1 MLETASPPAA
11 AAPLAKPALVP
22 AVARAMAVLDLL
34 EKEREAMSLG
44 KLASSLSLPKSSV
57 HGLCNTLTALGYLRR
72 QDDGGFFIG
81 PRVMGLANA
90 FAAQT
95 SPAQE
100 FERLW
105 NSMPAAPQET
115 VILSVLDGADVVYV
129 AVRNGSRPLGLAFSV
144 GMRLPAH
151 RAATGRAMLAFHDE
165 AQVKRLFPTARL
177 PAFLNQPSMRRSEL
191 MHELALTRERGHSI
205 DDELVRQGV
214 YCMAAPV
221 FDASGE
227 VVAGVGICLQKA
239 SLKPRFV
246 AQQRDAVIDVARQ
259 LSQRLGAA
267 MHEKAK

>member
-1 MLETASPPAA
+1 
-11 AAPLAKPALVP
+11 
-22 AVARAMAVLDLL
+22 MAVLDLL

-72 QDDGGFFIG
+72 QTMAFLHR

-144 GMRLPAH
+144 GMRLPGLTAPPPAARCWPFTTRRRSSAFSH
-151 RAATGRAMLAFHDE
+151 R
-165 AQVKRLFPTARL
+165 ARL

-191 MHELALTRERGHSI
+191 MHELALTPRARPQHRRRAGAPGRLLHGRAGVRRVGRG
-205 DDELVRQGV
+205 
-214 YCMAAPV
+214 
-221 FDASGE
+221 
-227 VVAGVGICLQKA
+227 VAGVGICLQKA

-246 AQQRDAVIDVARQ
+246 A
-259 LSQRLGAA
+259 SSA
-267 MHEKAK
+267 MR